1 MWMYKDTM
9 INNGSTLMN
18 DVDLRHYYYI
28 ERNNSGGSGEEGG
41 AAATSVKK
49 SELYL
54 SVTSVEDNGTFS
66 CIAEN
71 RAGSA
76 RANFTLHVVIPMP
89 PKPPQVSGH
98 IHRIFFNT

>member
-1 MWMYKDTM
+1 MYKDTM

-18 DVDLRHYYYI
+18 DVDLRHYFYI
-28 ERNNSGGSGEEGG
+28 ERNQSQGGGDRSQDGSS
-41 AAATSVKK
+41 APAVKK

-89 PKPPQVSGH
+89 PKPPQVRQQLSFH
-98 IHRIFFNT
+98 SV